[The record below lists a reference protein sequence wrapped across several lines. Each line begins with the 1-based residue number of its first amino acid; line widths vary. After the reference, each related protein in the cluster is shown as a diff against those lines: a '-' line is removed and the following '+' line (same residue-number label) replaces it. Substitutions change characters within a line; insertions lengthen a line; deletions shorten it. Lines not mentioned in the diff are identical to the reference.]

1 MPDNKSTKI
10 KCKNTDIIDLT
21 ADLFL
26 KLYNTEDTRRL
37 ENNNGNILYPIVI
50 SHSSQKETD

>member
-1 MPDNKSTKI
+1 LPDNKSTKI

-50 SHSSQKETD
+50 SHSS